1 MSTAQPRV
9 SDGPK
14 DRTALILSAGAPHS
28 PLMAGAL
35 YAIHRKRRLEGKLK
49 KNGKLFDIIYTS
61 GAGGLIGLLLAAP
74 KSKGPEDLE
83 APERALES
91 VLELAVSDPIYSML
105 PINYKAFFKPGPFTR
120 PFQRMARLFKLG
132 EYPLLPIE
140 APRSPL
146 GQWYNYWANVGNAWV
161 NHNEANRRLFNDLID
176 LWTAAI
182 TPTTLTFLSK
192 GFCTPLPFIED
203 VVDFEKLNKEDSDF
217 FLNFFTPRDFIA
229 ANQASGGGPY
239 VHRPTEPVRSGVA
252 MGVFK
257 SRSITPEHVRA
268 AFAYPLV
275 YEPVRV
281 RIPPAK
287 EGLAATEELGFEG
300 ANWEPISFGNLLSE
314 DKGVL
319 RGSEIKT
326 VVLVDILTK
335 LQTLLLRE
343 PRNLWDA
350 FGLLIIFPVVAHA
363 KKELA
368 RFESELVEGPGG
380 FKYHKKFKFKFVKI
394 EFELDEPEIGHD
406 KGSLGL
412 DEAQLRRKKNDS
424 EQILDWSY
432 SNMSRM
438 FQKGREAGE
447 RFCLKHGDDL

>member
-1 MSTAQPRV
+1 
-9 SDGPK
+9 
-14 DRTALILSAGAPHS
+14 
-28 PLMAGAL
+28 MAGAL
-35 YAIHRKRRLEGKLK
+35 YEIHRKRRLEGKLK

-140 APRSPL
+140 DPRSPL

-182 TPTTLTFLSK
+182 TPTTLTFMSQ
-192 GFCTPLPFIED
+192 GFCEPLPFIED
-203 VVDFEKLNKEDSDF
+203 VVDFEKLRKENSDF
-217 FLNFFTPRDFIA
+217 FLNFFTEKDLREQSLRTAGLQAYPKK
-229 ANQASGGGPY
+229 ASGKVPSASGKPPSAS
-239 VHRPTEPVRSGVA
+239 RVRSGTGAA
-252 MGVFK
+252 MKIF
-257 SRSITPEHVRA
+257 RSGQIRPEHVRA

-275 YEPVRV
+275 YQPV
-281 RIPPAK
+281 RIPP
-287 EGLAATEELGFEG
+287 EDGDLAFEG
-300 ANWEPISFGNLLSE
+300 ANWEPISFGNLL
-314 DKGVL
+314 DPQKGLITQGL
-319 RGSEIKT
+319 RVKS
-326 VVLVDILTK
+326 VVLVDIVSL
-335 LQTLLLRE
+335 LEPFLLRE

-368 RFESELVEGPGG
+368 RFEADLEWRDGEQ
-380 FKYHKKFKFKFVKI
+380 YHKKYGFKFCKVV
-394 EFELDEPEIGHD
+394 FELDEPRVGHD
-406 KGSLGL
+406 DAAVGR
-412 DEAQLRRKKNDS
+412 DEAQARRQKDES

-447 RFCLKHGDDL
+447 RFCLKHGADL